1 LADDGTAITMEESEI
16 KTPVTEAGIVAER
29 HVLIEQAFTVW
40 RYARAHSLRETFA
53 YLKGKEAP
61 FIVQFF
67 KYGLCGFIAFITHNG
82 VAFWLSRT
90 VFPAMPSLPAAAGL
104 TQDALGDNQAYANW
118 AALAVSNI
126 VAYVTNVLWV
136 FTGGRHHRVIE
147 FVIFTAINV
156 VSGAAGIFAGPMLRG
171 VLGTSW
177 WIAQATLIVTSALVN
192 FVCRKFLV
200 FKH

>member
-1 LADDGTAITMEESEI
+1 M
-16 KTPVTEAGIVAER
+16 
-29 HVLIEQAFTVW
+29 LIEQALLVW
-40 RYARAHSLRETFA
+40 RYARTHPVRETLQF
-53 YLKGKEAP
+53 LKGKESP
-61 FIVQFF
+61 FLVQFL

-90 VFPAMPSLPAAAGL
+90 VFPAMPGLPDAAGL
-104 TQDALGDNQAYANW
+104 SQDALGDNQAYANW
-118 AALAVSNI
+118 LALGVSNI

-147 FVIFTAINV
+147 FLIFTAINV

-177 WIAQATLIVTSALVN
+177 WLAQASLIVTSALVN